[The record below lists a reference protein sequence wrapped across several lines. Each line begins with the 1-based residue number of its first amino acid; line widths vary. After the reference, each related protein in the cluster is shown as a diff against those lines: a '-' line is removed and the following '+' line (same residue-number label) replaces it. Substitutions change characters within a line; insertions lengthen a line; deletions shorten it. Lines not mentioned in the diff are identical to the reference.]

1 LKSKSE
7 IFRQTAVLDHVEG
20 QSEQAYDFKQLPTT
34 KVADPILDYM
44 NKVDL
49 EKALAKVEKDMYKAA
64 KNMEYMEAARLRD
77 EVEMLK
83 QKIKEAVW
91 LLFYRNFN
99 AVDSGNVEESRNA
112 ALGVLIQQEHITLN
126 IDRWRSK

>member
-1 LKSKSE
+1 MRKTIDETERRRTKQKAYNEDKGITPETVRKSKSE
-7 IFRQTAVLDHVEG
+7 IFRQTAILDSVEG

-44 NKVDL
+44 NKVEL

-83 QKIKEAVW
+83 QKIKEAV
-91 LLFYRNFN
+91 
-99 AVDSGNVEESRNA
+99 
-112 ALGVLIQQEHITLN
+112 
-126 IDRWRSK
+126 

>member
-1 LKSKSE
+1 
-7 IFRQTAVLDHVEG
+7 
-20 QSEQAYDFKQLPTT
+20 
-34 KVADPILDYM
+34 
-44 NKVDL
+44 
-49 EKALAKVEKDMYKAA
+49 
-64 KNMEYMEAARLRD
+64 MEAARLRD